1 MIGPLANCGVSMA
14 ASYVMT
20 RSISGIVLSGVVT
33 GIDEILIVGN
43 LASKHYLTT
52 TIFYSTLLIASTLPF
67 GLSLFSFKLAVV
79 TASIAV
85 AYYTDDILPFSAPTQ
100 ETLNSLHAIK
110 SLFESNNILG
120 KLHNDSWETFIKYYS
135 LKFGVNVVK
144 TFSTLFI
151 DINLNVYHSKLLN
164 SLYTMSATR
173 DAQNLKSFLKLVLV
187 IVELNVLQV
196 IVKAIESGI
205 QNYFNQIIVE
215 DINQQITNMLLTK
228 ENSLK
233 LLRDELGKNII
244 RTVYTDFNNVYQG
257 SILINNYFSDIMLG
271 IYGLSKLYRIS
282 PDSLLYNIINNYF
295 LNKISEYLTYKHQ
308 IIRERLIILEANK
321 ERAQSD
327 MIESIKQVI
336 LQGGQEFFESNF
348 NIYGLQ
354 ISQLKADDAY
364 WTNIMDLY
372 NSVRYNLDFMFFLML
387 SGVMVYQERL
397 HVDDRFNFCDYL
409 SNINSILSIK
419 SKFASKNKDSIIS
432 LERIK
437 SVELIVARNNTY
449 SPEYIFNN
457 DDKIKLSNLYIYKNS
472 HTLSFIKELEL
483 DIGKSYALTGASGT
497 GKTSTLIKIMGIQND
512 GIDAS
517 GLISYP
523 LYQGKPAKMFMIPQ
537 EVYIPFNST
546 LAEVV
551 YYPQIFPKEIKEKR
565 VLIKEIKSMMQYLN
579 IDGQPKNDL
588 NSKDSAI
595 NMLEETGIEW
605 SKILSGGQRKKIA
618 IVSAL
623 LSNSKILIFDEVF
636 NGLDGDSIMRAQIL
650 IKKCT
655 SSVLLLTVDH
665 NAENN
670 NNNFYD
676 MEIYFTNNDI
686 SARALISKSTNQEK
700 YLSELDEVTARY
712 IYKKIDDPL
721 SSINVNSLGS
731 SVILHQNQILED
743 YSCPNNYLVD
753 GIFSEKCDAGWDH
766 V

>member
-282 PDSLLYNIINNYF
+282 PDSLLYNIINN
-295 LNKISEYLTYKHQ
+295 S
-308 IIRERLIILEANK
+308 
-321 ERAQSD
+321 
-327 MIESIKQVI
+327 
-336 LQGGQEFFESNF
+336 
-348 NIYGLQ
+348 
-354 ISQLKADDAY
+354 
-364 WTNIMDLY
+364 
-372 NSVRYNLDFMFFLML
+372 
-387 SGVMVYQERL
+387 
-397 HVDDRFNFCDYL
+397 
-409 SNINSILSIK
+409 
-419 SKFASKNKDSIIS
+419 
-432 LERIK
+432 
-437 SVELIVARNNTY
+437 
-449 SPEYIFNN
+449 
-457 DDKIKLSNLYIYKNS
+457 
-472 HTLSFIKELEL
+472 
-483 DIGKSYALTGASGT
+483 
-497 GKTSTLIKIMGIQND
+497 
-512 GIDAS
+512 
-517 GLISYP
+517 
-523 LYQGKPAKMFMIPQ
+523 
-537 EVYIPFNST
+537 
-546 LAEVV
+546 
-551 YYPQIFPKEIKEKR
+551 
-565 VLIKEIKSMMQYLN
+565 
-579 IDGQPKNDL
+579 
-588 NSKDSAI
+588 
-595 NMLEETGIEW
+595 
-605 SKILSGGQRKKIA
+605 
-618 IVSAL
+618 
-623 LSNSKILIFDEVF
+623 
-636 NGLDGDSIMRAQIL
+636 
-650 IKKCT
+650 
-655 SSVLLLTVDH
+655 
-665 NAENN
+665 
-670 NNNFYD
+670 
-676 MEIYFTNNDI
+676 
-686 SARALISKSTNQEK
+686 
-700 YLSELDEVTARY
+700 
-712 IYKKIDDPL
+712 
-721 SSINVNSLGS
+721 
-731 SVILHQNQILED
+731 
-743 YSCPNNYLVD
+743 
-753 GIFSEKCDAGWDH
+753 
-766 V
+766 